1 MWGDR
6 PRGPR
11 LQPECLEGHAD
22 VDGVGGSDNG
32 GRRWATGHPALS
44 SPGHL
49 PPSGQKPESSPR
61 PSRPHTG
68 TPASTPQ
75 TQACGQLFPG
85 DQPGGGA
92 MPVALSPLGSP
103 GGRRR
108 LLTVASLAAAPPGQ
122 RLVCRPRCRGPRT
135 AAAYSRCSIRAFG
148 MNDFTSPASILHTDE
163 QTGPAGAPAPPEGDS
178 EAQSRGGCSRD
189 PSSSQATSPCYRPRA
204 EILESVRV
212 EEAGGA
218 MRLWPTGLGL
228 PIGAMGLLG
237 APHVRGT
244 HTHPSLSQSSQAP
257 DAGLRESLQ
266 WAAVSPP
273 TPSQMRKLRH
283 KVGTSREPELTISW
297 RGWDRPTPSRHPR
310 GPGSPPPP
318 RPAPREPLVP
328 LPRITQAPEEAGKDA
343 PDARGSLS
351 QREGRPQLHNPA
363 RSGPARSSMPGA
375 AAPAVL
381 LACTLALGSP
391 AFAGTLRGSI
401 VGGREVAPH
410 SRPYM
415 ASLQLDEKHIC
426 GTVLVRPRWVL
437 TAAHCEVAWNLSD
450 FRVVLGAHNLNTPEP
465 TQQVFNIT
473 RAVPYSLY
481 NAQQD
486 IHDIQLLKLHTSA
499 RRTSS
504 VRPTPLPGRN
514 RYLRPGS
521 QCHVMGWGETT
532 GHDDPSAALLEATV
546 VVQPRDTCN
555 ASWRGALTQDMLCAS
570 TGTRERRG
578 VCAGDSGGPLFC
590 RGQLQGVVS
599 FSSMVCGSPHFPD
612 VYTHVSAYVSWIR
625 DVLQHY

>member
-1 MWGDR
+1 MRRMQEGAY
-6 PRGPR
+6 PRGKGAPSFIT
-11 LQPECLEGHAD
+11 QP
-22 VDGVGGSDNG
+22 
-32 GRRWATGHPALS
+32 GRALHGAAC
-44 SPGHL
+44 PEL
-49 PPSGQKPESSPR
+49 PP
-61 PSRPHTG
+61 
-68 TPASTPQ
+68 
-75 TQACGQLFPG
+75 L
-85 DQPGGGA
+85 
-92 MPVALSPLGSP
+92 
-103 GGRRR
+103 
-108 LLTVASLAAAPPGQ
+108 
-122 RLVCRPRCRGPRT
+122 
-135 AAAYSRCSIRAFG
+135 
-148 MNDFTSPASILHTDE
+148 
-163 QTGPAGAPAPPEGDS
+163 
-178 EAQSRGGCSRD
+178 
-189 PSSSQATSPCYRPRA
+189 PSS
-204 EILESVRV
+204 
-212 EEAGGA
+212 
-218 MRLWPTGLGL
+218 WPAHW
-228 PIGAMGLLG
+228 P
-237 APHVRGT
+237 
-244 HTHPSLSQSSQAP
+244 
-257 DAGLRESLQ
+257 
-266 WAAVSPP
+266 
-273 TPSQMRKLRH
+273 
-283 KVGTSREPELTISW
+283 
-297 RGWDRPTPSRHPR
+297 WD
-310 GPGSPPPP
+310 
-318 RPAPREPLVP
+318 
-328 LPRITQAPEEAGKDA
+328 
-343 PDARGSLS
+343 
-351 QREGRPQLHNPA
+351 PQLLQDTHGHWK
-363 RSGPARSSMPGA
+363 S
-375 AAPAVL
+375 
-381 LACTLALGSP
+381 
-391 AFAGTLRGSI
+391 
-401 VGGREVAPH
+401 
-410 SRPYM
+410 
-415 ASLQLDEKHIC
+415 QLDEKHIC

>member
-1 MWGDR
+1 
-6 PRGPR
+6 
-11 LQPECLEGHAD
+11 
-22 VDGVGGSDNG
+22 
-32 GRRWATGHPALS
+32 
-44 SPGHL
+44 
-49 PPSGQKPESSPR
+49 
-61 PSRPHTG
+61 
-68 TPASTPQ
+68 
-75 TQACGQLFPG
+75 
-85 DQPGGGA
+85 
-92 MPVALSPLGSP
+92 
-103 GGRRR
+103 
-108 LLTVASLAAAPPGQ
+108 
-122 RLVCRPRCRGPRT
+122 
-135 AAAYSRCSIRAFG
+135 
-148 MNDFTSPASILHTDE
+148 
-163 QTGPAGAPAPPEGDS
+163 
-178 EAQSRGGCSRD
+178 
-189 PSSSQATSPCYRPRA
+189 
-204 EILESVRV
+204 
-212 EEAGGA
+212 
-218 MRLWPTGLGL
+218 
-228 PIGAMGLLG
+228 
-237 APHVRGT
+237 
-244 HTHPSLSQSSQAP
+244 
-257 DAGLRESLQ
+257 
-266 WAAVSPP
+266 
-273 TPSQMRKLRH
+273 
-283 KVGTSREPELTISW
+283 
-297 RGWDRPTPSRHPR
+297 
-310 GPGSPPPP
+310 
-318 RPAPREPLVP
+318 
-328 LPRITQAPEEAGKDA
+328 
-343 PDARGSLS
+343 
-351 QREGRPQLHNPA
+351 
-363 RSGPARSSMPGA
+363 MPGA

-391 AFAGTLRGSI
+391 AFAGPRRLPVAATLSQTQSRRMTITYYPTSRPPWAEVRIPHTGHSRPLEVPGTLRGSI

-426 GTVLVRPRWVL
+426 GAVLVWRRWVL

-473 RAVPYSLY
+473 RAVPYPLY

-504 VRPTPLPGRN
+504 VRPTPLPCRN

-555 ASWRGALTQDMLCAS
+555 ASWRGALTRDMLCAS

-612 VYTHVSAYVSWIR
+612 VYTRVSAYVSWIR